1 MMPDFKNILFE
12 VNERVALIT
21 INRESK
27 LNALNAATLKE
38 LRQAMQTVYD
48 DDSIQGVIITGAGQ
62 KAFVAGAD
70 ISEIAQLTE
79 LDSRKFSEA
88 GQEIFAMIEQA
99 YKPVI
104 AAVNGFALGGGCELA
119 MACHLR
125 IAVKTA
131 KFGLPE
137 VKLGVIPG
145 YGGTQRLP
153 QLIGKGRALEM
164 ILTAEM
170 IDANKAL
177 DWGLVNQV
185 VDSHEQLMPAAQEL
199 MAKILKNSPKAIGL
213 AIQCVNASYNE
224 QENGYQTEANSFRL
238 ATKSEDFKEG
248 TSAFLEKRTP
258 HFTGK

>member
-1 MMPDFKNILFE
+1 MPDFKNILFE
-12 VNERVALIT
+12 VNEGIALIT

-27 LNALNAATLKE
+27 LNALNAATLEE
-38 LRQAMQTVYD
+38 LHEAMQIVYD
-48 DDSIQGVIITGAGQ
+48 DDSIRGVIITGAGQ

-70 ISEIAQLTE
+70 IAEIAQLTE
-79 LDSRKFSEA
+79 LDSRKFSEV

-153 QLIGKGRALEM
+153 QLVGKGRALEM

-170 IDANKAL
+170 IDATKAL
-177 DWGLVNQV
+177 DWGLVNRV
-185 VDSHEQLMPAAQEL
+185 VDTYEELMPAAQEL

-238 ATKSEDFKEG
+238 AAKSEDFKEG